1 MQNKSILSPAM
12 FNSNSSSTD
21 TRIAVLEE
29 RLSSYEV
36 MLNRIDEAIQMMS
49 TTSQNISKMLTIH
62 DQKIEQC
69 GKTDEM
75 ITSMIGELK
84 SENQEQHTKV
94 SDRIKSL
101 ETKVEEM
108 AKFRWIL
115 VGIAVVVSFAF
126 SQSSVVVD
134 ILTPDQPPAKIR
146 GYDSRL

>member
-36 MLNRIDEAIQMMS
+36 MLNRIDEAIHMMS

-75 ITSMIGELK
+75 ITNMIGELK

-101 ETKVEEM
+101 ESKVEEM

-134 ILTPDQPPAKIR
+134 ILTPDQPPAKIHR
-146 GYDSRL
+146 YDSGL

>member
-36 MLNRIDEAIQMMS
+36 MLNRIDEAIHMMS

-75 ITSMIGELK
+75 ITSMIDELK
-84 SENQEQHTKV
+84 SENQEQHIGV

-101 ETKVEEM
+101 ESKVEEM

-115 VGIAVVVSFAF
+115 VGIAVIVSFAF